1 MAVSRTTTKKGKKDG
16 GSARSAQAP
25 AARAV
30 AGGSVT
36 ACERQPNPKAAIEGE
51 YYFLVKVVPVNA
63 PVPIQPMFVTTIH
76 RTNDT
81 RTAARGAAGL
91 DLAVGATT
99 YASGNAF
106 RFEVRDLNSAL
117 DTFKDAQCALESREG
132 QAWLEDAVDWAIMK
146 AVVS

>member
-16 GSARSAQAP
+16 GSARAP
-25 AARAV
+25 KVAAIRAV
-30 AGGSVT
+30 AAGSVN

-63 PVPIQPMFVTTIH
+63 PVPVQPMFVTTIH
-76 RTNDT
+76 RTSDT
-81 RTAARGAAGL
+81 RSARKGAAGL

-117 DTFKDAQCALESREG
+117 DSFKDAQCAIESHEG